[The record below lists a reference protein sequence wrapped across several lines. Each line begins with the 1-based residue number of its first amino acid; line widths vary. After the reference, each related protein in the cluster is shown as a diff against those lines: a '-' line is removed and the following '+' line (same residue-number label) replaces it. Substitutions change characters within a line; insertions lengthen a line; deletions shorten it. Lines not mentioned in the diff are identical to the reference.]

1 MRAAV
6 PGVAVP
12 EVAVIVAAPVLTPV
26 ARPVWSMVA
35 KFVALELHV
44 TLLVMSVVLPS
55 ENIPLAVKAC
65 VWPVATDAVA
75 GVTTIEVNNTE
86 VTVAMADPDLDP
98 IVAVIVE
105 LPAATPV
112 TNPDELTV
120 AYAVLAAV
128 QVAWLVTSLEVPS
141 L

>member
-1 MRAAV
+1 VRTAV

-12 EVAVIVAAPVLTPV
+12 ELADMVAAPALTPV
-26 ARPVWSMVA
+26 ARPVWSTVA
-35 KFVALELHV
+35 KFVAFELHV

-55 ENIPLAVKAC
+55 EKMPLAVKAC
-65 VWPVATDAVA
+65 VWPVAMDAVA
-75 GVTTIEVNNTE
+75 GVTTIDVNKAE
-86 VTVAMADPDLDP
+86 VTVATADPDLDP
-98 IVAVIVE
+98 MVAVIVE